1 MHSGS
6 TTTIRFLES
15 YSRWLTR
22 RYRWVIAVSLLLA
35 VVGGYYSVHLYKN
48 LRTDMEELLPENA
61 ESVKDLKSVGTRV
74 GGLNHI
80 SIVMESSDREAG
92 VRLMKDVAAKLE
104 ALPPTLVARVEYN
117 INSAKAFFE
126 KNKSL
131 YMDLSDWEQ
140 VLKYVKDRMRYERS
154 AKKNP
159 FSLGLEDEDASKPT
173 YDFEALKKKYEERGN
188 QVNRF
193 REGYFESRDGRT
205 HVVLGFLPGRTTD
218 MSSNKRLSEEAHRIV
233 NELNPKSY
241 APDMVV
247 GYNGDVQ
254 NMVEEHEGLIEDLV
268 TSSILVLLVVGFS
281 MLLYFRSFFGV
292 YALCAALGAGTLV
305 TFGVCYFLVGYLNAN
320 TAFLG
325 SIVIGNGI
333 NFGIIFLARY
343 LEERRSG
350 LQWEAAMPRAIEFTA
365 QATWTAALAAGI
377 AYGSLMLT
385 DFRGFNQFG
394 VIGGV
399 GMMLCWLACFL
410 TMPALLIALE
420 KRGLVNAK
428 PLRNENRMFAILARV
443 VTRFHKPICAAVAI
457 SLVATV
463 VYIAKLNQSVIE
475 TDFSK
480 LRNKQALLTGSGYWG
495 KKVDAV
501 FERYLTP
508 TLVMTASPDDARIVV
523 ESIRKVKA
531 QQGASTAIADINVVD
546 DFVPKDQAKKMRVI
560 ADLKKLLSPKVLER
574 LSKEDKKLAEELLP
588 AGELAPIRQE
598 DLPSALLVH
607 FKEMNGTVGNMIH
620 VYPKIQDAGFWDGRQ
635 VIRFAE
641 TIRQGVRH
649 SGAGAFI
656 AGQPALSADL
666 IQSISKDGPKATLF
680 ALLAVMGLVLV
691 LFPKWKYFRS
701 VLGALLLGV
710 GWMVAVISAL
720 DLKINF
726 LNFIALPITFG
737 IGVDYAVNIF
747 SRYRSDGN
755 KSIATTIQ
763 NTGGAVML
771 CSWSTIIGYGS
782 LLIAGSQAFVSFGL
796 LAVLGEVTCL
806 LAALVA
812 LPAAWQFFS
821 REKPPE
827 FFGVIKP
834 SSSSSAQ
841 NVRKESQ
848 FNPSQTNS
856 DELHPPM

>member
-1 MHSGS
+1 MVIVLG
-6 TTTIRFLES
+6 L
-15 YSRWLTR
+15 LT
-22 RYRWVIAVSLLLA
+22 A

-48 LRTDMEELLPENA
+48 LRTDLEELLPENA

-92 VRLMKDVAAKLE
+92 VRLMKDVAARLRE
-104 ALPPTLVARVEYN
+104 LPPNLVARVEYN
-117 INSAKAFFE
+117 INDAKNFFE
-126 KNKSL
+126 KNKAL
-131 YMDLSDWEQ
+131 YFDLNDWEGI
-140 VLKYVKDRMRYERS
+140 LKYVKERIRYERT

-159 FSLGLEDEDASKPT
+159 FSLGLEDEDTSKPT
-173 YDFEALKKKYEERGN
+173 FDFDALKKKYQDRA
-188 QVNRF
+188 QSVDRF
-193 REGYFESRDGRT
+193 RDGLFESRDGKT
-205 HVVLGFLPGRTTD
+205 HVVLGFLPGKVTD
-218 MSSNKRLSEEAHRIV
+218 MGSNKRLSEESHRIV

-247 GYNGDVQ
+247 GFNGDVQ

-268 TSSILVLLVVGFS
+268 LSTVLVLVIVGVS

-292 YALCAALGAGTLV
+292 YALCAALGAGTLA
-305 TFGVCYFLVGYLNAN
+305 TFGLCYFIVGYLNAN

-343 LEERRSG
+343 FEERRSG
-350 LQWEAAMPRAIEFTA
+350 LHWQLAMPRSMAFTA

-377 AYGSLMLT
+377 AYGSLVLT

-399 GMMLCWLACFL
+399 GMVLCWIACFSI
-410 TMPALLIALE
+410 MPALLIAFE
-420 KRGLVNAK
+420 KMNLVRVKATK
-428 PLRNENRMFAILARV
+428 DRKVVFTALANFV
-443 VTRFHKPICAAVAI
+443 IRFSKPICVLVAL
-457 SLVATV
+457 SLVFTV
-463 VYIAKLNQSVIE
+463 FFVSRLNNSVIE

-480 LRNKQALLTGSGYWG
+480 LRNKKALLYGSGYWG

-508 TLVMTASPDDARIVV
+508 TLVMTASPNEARIVV
-523 ESIRKVKA
+523 ESMRKVKA
-531 QQGASTAIADINVVD
+531 RQGEETTIADINVVD

-560 ADLKKLLSPKVLER
+560 ADLKRLLSPQVLAR
-574 LSKEDKKLAEELLP
+574 LSGDDKKLAEEILP
-588 AGELAPIRQE
+588 KGDIKPIRQE
-598 DLPSALLVH
+598 DLPDAVLIH
-607 FKEMNGTVGNMIH
+607 FREMNGTIGNMIH
-620 VYPKIQDAGFWDGRQ
+620 VYPKLQQGFWDGRR
-635 VIRFAE
+635 VVRFAE
-641 TIRQGVRH
+641 SIREGVRE

-656 AGQPALSADL
+656 AGQPALSADM
-666 IQSISKDGPKATLF
+666 IQSITKDGPKATLF
-680 ALLAVMGLVLV
+680 ALLAVMGLVLI
-691 LFPKWKYFRS
+691 LFPKWTHFRS

-710 GWMVAVISAL
+710 GWMVAIMSAF

-747 SRYRSDGN
+747 SRYRADGSR
-755 KSIATTIQ
+755 SISSAIQ
-763 NTGGAVML
+763 STGGAVAL
-771 CSWSTIIGYGS
+771 CSWTTVIGYGS

-806 LAALVA
+806 VAALFA
-812 LPAAWQFFS
+812 LPAAWQFFARKKQVEES
-821 REKPPE
+821 AQTAE
-827 FFGVIKP
+827 ISSP
-834 SSSSSAQ
+834 SSVEENFMS
-841 NVRKESQ
+841 
-848 FNPSQTNS
+848 PTTHNS
-856 DELHPPM
+856 ETVDRSL